1 VTIMGLVLTVTAGL
15 VVLLLLLPLAV
26 VLCGVILFGLLGH
39 VSSAG
44 MVSRTSFDCPFS
56 KRHASVEFV
65 TEPGCDRPSG
75 VLSCSVFAPLP
86 SHVRC
91 EKACLGMATTGCAS
105 SPMMPR
111 YALLAGGV
119 AYRIMSAPERL
130 HMPDTPQDGV
140 ARAA

>member
-1 VTIMGLVLTVTAGL
+1 MELVLSVTAGL
-15 VVLLLLLPLAV
+15 VVLLLLLLLAV
-26 VLCGVILFGLLGH
+26 VLSGVILFGLLGH

-56 KRHASVEFV
+56 KRHASVEFL
-65 TEPGCDRPSG
+65 TEVGSDRPNG
-75 VLSCSVFAPLP
+75 VLSCSVFVPKP
-86 SHVRC
+86 YQVRC
-91 EKACLGMATTGCAS
+91 EKACLGVAMTGCAS

-111 YALLAGGV
+111 YALLANGV

-130 HMPDTPQDGV
+130 HTPDTPQDGV

>member
-1 VTIMGLVLTVTAGL
+1 MGLVLTVTAGL

-26 VLCGVILFGLLGH
+26 VVCGVILFGLLGH
-39 VSSAG
+39 VSSART
-44 MVSRTSFDCPFS
+44 VSRTSFDCPFA

-75 VLSCSVFAPLP
+75 VLSCSVFAPMP
-86 SHVRC
+86 YQVRC
-91 EKACLGMATTGCAS
+91 EKACLGMAATGCAS

-119 AYRIMSAPERL
+119 AYRVMSAPERL
-130 HMPDTPQDGV
+130 HTPDTPQEPV